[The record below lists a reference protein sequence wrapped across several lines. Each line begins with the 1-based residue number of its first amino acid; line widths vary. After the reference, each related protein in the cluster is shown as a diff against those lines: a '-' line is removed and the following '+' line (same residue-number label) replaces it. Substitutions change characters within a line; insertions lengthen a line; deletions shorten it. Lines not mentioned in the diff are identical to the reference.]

1 MFKYELHIE
10 VCKAIIKAVKKRKP
24 ISLAKDKH
32 THGGKREGAGRKP
45 VYNEPLQR
53 VYVPLSMVEEI
64 KTMIRDRYMTK

>member
-1 MFKYELHIE
+1 MEKILTATEI
-10 VCKAIIKAVKKRKP
+10 
-24 ISLAKDKH
+24 LAR
-32 THGGKREGAGRKP
+32 TGHGGQRQGAGRKP